1 MRKVIIII
9 ITSIFVIS
17 GAFICIWFVSEQFV
31 DQLVSMYIYNSI
43 DLLFE
48 KANPEQ
54 IKIAYST
61 LESNNY
67 GSIAYRYIFN
77 NILTNPF
84 FVLFITIVI
93 GSCLLLVLFNL
104 YQMNE
109 NKKNFE
115 LLCEELNNPSK
126 LNLPKEI
133 NYILNYVNKVRSI
146 YESKI
151 NEIHREQI
159 NERLEQED
167 LAHQM
172 KSSLSAAML
181 SADMIQND
189 VSFAEV
195 QSQLIVEQLERSN
208 HMLNKFLL
216 ENKVFSNDK
225 NINFVNGSIQ
235 NCIKNSIQNVKKYAE
250 EKDIDII
257 LDDSDCILF
266 MDVFWIE
273 EGIETI
279 LKNAITYSD
288 AHSTINIKVK
298 CDDKYINICIQ
309 NKGTLTSLNQDEI
322 FTRYVSSDLQ
332 TEHYGIGL
340 NMVKNIIEKHFG
352 KVYVENDQEYV
363 NFHITIPTTK
373 LERFEL

>member
-189 VSFAEV
+189 VSCAEV

-332 TEHYGIGL
+332 NEHYGIGL

>member
-189 VSFAEV
+189 VSCAEV

-322 FTRYVSSDLQ
+322 FTRYVSSDLKN
-332 TEHYGIGL
+332 EHYGIGL

>member
-1 MRKVIIII
+1 M
-9 ITSIFVIS
+9 IS

>member
-189 VSFAEV
+189 VSCAEV

>member
-1 MRKVIIII
+1 M
-9 ITSIFVIS
+9 IS

-133 NYILNYVNKVRSI
+133 NYILNYVNKVRSF
-146 YESKI
+146 YECKI

-189 VSFAEV
+189 VSCAEV

-225 NINFVNGSIQ
+225 NISFVNGSIQ

-250 EKDIDII
+250 EKDIEII

-332 TEHYGIGL
+332 NEHYGIGL